1 MNNDMMTDVC
11 SINGED
17 VSINF
22 YTSLDAYRKAQFVAS
37 VSDMLVGDNYNYVI
51 KDLAFDFCIIALFTD
66 IDTSDV
72 QNADNGITA
81 MEEFVD
87 TYSLVVDIVVEN
99 AEDGL
104 IDELSRAVDLNVE
117 YRTGIHIDPISSSL
131 ANLIDNLDRKFSEF
145 DLNSMI
151 DIAKSMSDI
160 SGELTA
166 EKMLDAYAKTDIFKK
181 NWETAA
187 TDKGSFNVV
196 KGGKEASLSP
206 ILSPTV

>member
-51 KDLAFDFCIIALFTD
+51 KDLAFDFCIIAVFTD
-66 IDTSDV
+66 INTSDV

-87 TYSLVVDIVVEN
+87 MYSPVVDIVVEN

-104 IDELSRAVDLNVE
+104 IDELLRAIDLNIE

-187 TDKGSFNVV
+187 TDKTKKDVNGTT
-196 KGGKEASLSP
+196 
-206 ILSPTV
+206 ILSPSFEV

>member
-87 TYSLVVDIVVEN
+87 TYSIVVDIVVEN

-181 NWETAA
+181 NWENAA
-187 TDKGSFNVV
+187 TDKIKKNVN
-196 KGGKEASLSP
+196 GTT
-206 ILSPTV
+206 ILSPSFEE

>member
-1 MNNDMMTDVC
+1 MNNNMMTDVC
-11 SINGED
+11 SINGEN

-51 KDLAFDFCIIALFTD
+51 KDLAFDFCIIAVFTD
-66 IDTSDV
+66 INTSDV

-87 TYSLVVDIVVEN
+87 MYSPVVDIVVEN

-104 IDELSRAVDLNVE
+104 IDELLRAIDLNIE

-160 SGELTA
+160 SGEFTA

-187 TDKGSFNVV
+187 TDKTKKDVNGTT
-196 KGGKEASLSP
+196 
-206 ILSPTV
+206 ILSPSFEV

>member
-87 TYSLVVDIVVEN
+87 AYSLVVDIVVEN

-187 TDKGSFNVV
+187 TDKTKKNVN
-196 KGGKEASLSP
+196 GTT
-206 ILSPTV
+206 ILSPSFEA

>member
-187 TDKGSFNVV
+187 TDKTKKNVN
-196 KGGKEASLSP
+196 GTT
-206 ILSPTV
+206 ILSPSFEA

>member
-1 MNNDMMTDVC
+1 MNNNMMTDVC
-11 SINGED
+11 SINGEN

-51 KDLAFDFCIIALFTD
+51 KDLAFDFCIIAVFTD
-66 IDTSDV
+66 INTSDV

-87 TYSLVVDIVVEN
+87 MYSPVVDIVVEN

-131 ANLIDNLDRKFSEF
+131 ANLIDNLNHKFSEF

-187 TDKGSFNVV
+187 TDKTKKDVNGTT
-196 KGGKEASLSP
+196 
-206 ILSPTV
+206 ILSPSFEV